1 MIRKY
6 ASITAVLAASSMVLA
21 GCSSETQEQKIVFA
35 GGPLSADVAPF
46 DSYQLLFD
54 LFEQEL
60 GVEVEFFEATD
71 RAAIAEGLASGRVD
85 MASIDPYGYVLAAS
99 VSDDV
104 EAIAAL
110 ARSAEGSPSFTTYGV
125 ARADD
130 SSINS
135 LSDISGKTVCYSDPA
150 STAGY
155 LFPAKAISE
164 AGLNPNAETTE
175 DFTAVF
181 TGLFSLQPAISVYNG
196 DCDLGFVPDGQFNNV
211 LPQLENVEA
220 DELKIVWE
228 SEEIFGYALAVNSA
242 EIERELLDSMTDL
255 ILSSGNKSSFVE
267 LGYCE
272 TEQDC
277 LFTAPHN
284 WGYKPASDSDYS
296 GVFEACRIL
305 GVSKCD
311 N

>member
-1 MIRKY
+1 MSKSLP
-6 ASITAVLAASSMVLA
+6 ALALAALTVFTIS
-21 GCSSETQEQKIVFA
+21 GCSSAPDNQKIVFA
-35 GGPLSADVAPF
+35 GGPLSSDVAPF
-46 DSYQLLFD
+46 DSYSLLFD

-60 GVEVEFFEATD
+60 NLEVEFFEATD

-99 VSDDV
+99 VSDEV
-104 EAIAAL
+104 GAIAAL
-110 ARSAEGSPSFTTYGV
+110 ARSSSGSPSFTSYGI

-130 SSINS
+130 DSIAS
-135 LSDISGKTVCYSDPA
+135 LADISGKTVCYSDPA

-155 LFPAKAISE
+155 LYPAKAIAG
-164 AGLNPNAETTE
+164 AGLNPNAETTS
-175 DFTAVF
+175 DFTPVF
-181 TGLFSLQPAISVYNG
+181 TGLFSLQPAISVFSG

-211 LPQLENVEA
+211 LPQL
-220 DELKIVWE
+220 DEVDKDQLKIVWE
-228 SEEIFGYALAVNSA
+228 SEEIFGYALAVNKSQFEPETLA
-242 EIERELLDSMTDL
+242 ALTELVNVK
-255 ILSSGNKSSFVE
+255 GNKTSFVE

-272 TEQDC
+272 TEADC

-305 GVSKCD
+305 GVSQCED
-311 N
+311 